1 MMKQIK
7 NYYSAILLLIVLAG
21 IVPFNCMAIDNQ
33 VLFLNAQ
40 KAYEEKDYSQA
51 IIAYHKIL
59 SNDVVAPEVFYN
71 LGNCYFKTDSIG
83 KAIQYYEK
91 ARKLIGDEED
101 LMHNLKMAHAKTV
114 DKIEP
119 MPEFVVTST
128 WKNIV
133 NFKTADTWAN
143 YALVNFVF
151 VFITL
156 VLFQLAKQTSIKK
169 TFFGL
174 ALVLAL
180 MSSIFY
186 ALAKSRT
193 NADNSINQGV
203 LLVGSSAVK
212 SEPLNS
218 ATDLFV
224 IHEGTVFRII
234 EIQNEWIKIR
244 LDNGNLG
251 WLQKNS
257 IGEI

>member
-1 MMKQIK
+1 MKKIK
-7 NYYSAILLLIVLAG
+7 TIILLLTVFSSFFSLQALA
-21 IVPFNCMAIDNQ
+21 IENQ
-33 VLFLNAQ
+33 ALFLSAQ
-40 KAYEEKDYSQA
+40 SAYKSQDYSEA
-51 IIAYHKIL
+51 ISAYQQIL
-59 SNDVVAPEVFYN
+59 ANEVTAPEVFYN

-91 ARKLIGDEED
+91 ARKLISDDED
-101 LMHNLKMAHAKTV
+101 LMHNLKMAHNRTV

-143 YALVNFVF
+143 YALLNFAF
-151 VFITL
+151 VFISL
-156 VLFQLAKQTSIKK
+156 MLFQLAKQPSLKK

-174 ALVLAL
+174 SLLLMLVTT
-180 MSSIFY
+180 MFY
-186 ALAKSRT
+186 MLAKSRT

-203 LLVGSSAVK
+203 VIIGSAAIKSA
-212 SEPLNS
+212 PQS
-218 ATDLFV
+218 ASTDLFV
-224 IHEGTVFRII
+224 IHEGTVFKIL
-234 EIQNEWIKIR
+234 ENQNDWLKIR

-251 WLQKNS
+251 WIEKKA

>member
-1 MMKQIK
+1 MKDFK
-7 NYYSAILLLIVLAG
+7 SVFFLLIELLS
-21 IVPFNCMAIDNQ
+21 
-33 VLFLNAQ
+33 LFSLKVYALENEAVYVNAQ
-40 KAYEEKDYSQA
+40 NEYKSKDYAKA
-51 IIAYHKIL
+51 IISYHKIL
-59 SNDVVAPEVFYN
+59 ANDVLAPEVFYN
-71 LGNCYFKTDSIG
+71 LGNCYYKIDSIG

-101 LMHNLKMAHAKTV
+101 LMHNLKLAHAKTV

-143 YALVNFVF
+143 YALINFVF
-151 VFITL
+151 VFIAF
-156 VLFQLAKQTSIKK
+156 VLFQLVKQPSLKK

-174 ALVLAL
+174 ALLL
-180 MSSIFY
+180 SLLTSMFY
-186 ALAKSRT
+186 MLAKSRS
-193 NADNSINQGV
+193 NADNSVNQGV

-212 SEPLNS
+212 SEPENT

-224 IHEGTVFRII
+224 IHEGAVFKII
-234 EIQNEWIKIR
+234 EIQSDWMKIR
-244 LDNGNLG
+244 LDNGSLG
-251 WLQKNS
+251 WLQKNA